1 MKQFYSFLKFTS
13 CLLFL
18 FSLSFLHAQITS
30 EFDNGLGTDPNNDSP
45 DLTIPNH
52 EVVEFSPPG
61 GVTGDFQK
69 ALDIDV
75 FTIDINVNADFEVVV
90 LGTESGFSQSNPGYT
105 VRILGYSNA
114 DRVGNPAEDFLLGH
128 GDDQRLNGF
137 SLYYSLKITQNTNGA
152 STYTVVLAEGDG
164 SDGNAALPVEWMSFQ
179 AKKNPEGVK
188 LLWLTAS
195 EENNQG
201 FTVERSHDAFSWEIL
216 GFVEGKGNTQD
227 VQIYTYLDARPQIGF
242 NYYRLKQT
250 DFNGQIDYSHIREV
264 RIGREIS
271 SQDFLVY
278 PNPFRESLYIGPFNG
293 DISLTSLSGEL
304 LLQKKVEGSWSEEK
318 LEQLPSG
325 IYFLLI
331 QPERGLQKK
340 ITLMKY

>member
-1 MKQFYSFLKFTS
+1 MKQFYSFTKITS

-45 DLTIPNH
+45 DLTIPNQ

-75 FTIDINVNADFEVVV
+75 FPIDINVNADFEVVV

-105 VRILGYSNA
+105 IRILGYSNA
-114 DRVGNPAEDFLLGH
+114 DRVGNPAEDFLLEH

-152 STYTVVLAEGDG
+152 STYTVILAEGDG
-164 SDGNAALPVEWMSFQ
+164 SDGNAVLPVEWLSFQ

-195 EENNQG
+195 EENNRG
-201 FTVERSHDAFSWEIL
+201 FFIERSNDAFSWENL
-216 GFVEGKGNTQD
+216 GFVEGAGNTPD
-227 VQIYTYLDARPQIGF
+227 IQIYTFLDPSPQVGF
-242 NYYRLKQT
+242 NYYRVKQT
-250 DFNGQIDYSHIREV
+250 DFNGEIDYSSIREV
-264 RIGREIS
+264 HIGQES
-271 SQDFLVY
+271 FSQTFLVY
-278 PNPFRESLYIGPFNG
+278 PNPFRKVLYTGPLNG
-293 DISLTSLSGEL
+293 QISLISSSGKQI
-304 LLQKKVEGSWSEEK
+304 LQKEVNGTWSEEN
-318 LEQLPSG
+318 LEHLPPG
-325 IYFLLI
+325 PYFLLI
-331 QPERGLQKK
+331 RPDKGLQKE
-340 ITLMKY
+340 IPLFKY